1 MLKGIK
7 DWLASGSSIEQS
19 TPSTDTSN
27 SLMQRF
33 PSVGR
38 LGKGGM
44 AVFHDLDG
52 GAEPH

>member
-7 DWLASGSSIEQS
+7 DWLASGSSIEQP

-33 PSVGR
+33 RSVER

-44 AVFHDLDG
+44 TVVQDV
-52 GAEPH
+52 